1 MSQRTRQIRP
11 VTPITPVKC
20 ISSYVVHFFLG
31 LRLAEQTAFDAQQ
44 LQEALPRIALGK
56 PSGFAEVYHCKRPFK
71 HAVASVRLEYPISV
85 RVI

>member
-31 LRLAEQTAFDAQQ
+31 LRLVEQTAFDAQQ
-44 LQEALPRIALGK
+44 LQEALSRIALGK
-56 PSGFAEVYHCKRPFK
+56 PSGFAEVRSCQRPFE
-71 HAVASVRLEYPISV
+71 HTVTAVVLEYAISV
-85 RVI
+85 GII